1 MGTIAATDMVAH
13 ADLETALRW
22 HLQHNHYPPVPLSM
36 LPACVEAIDLAVADE
51 WDAEV
56 SLPDGTEYRGR
67 SVAPVWAVVEAHHLQ
82 PFVEQEETEW
92 VVAGED
98 EHTYWSNDLGWV
110 DLASADVFADGERDS
125 LSLPLGGRWVAL

>member
-98 EHTYWSNDLGWV
+98 EPVWM
-110 DLASADVFADGERDS
+110 
-125 LSLPLGGRWVAL
+125 PMGGRWVAL